1 MRRFGLIGY
10 PLSHSFSPKYFA
22 DKFSRE
28 GIIDCRY
35 DLLEIPTIEEV
46 QQLLDGSIEGINVT
60 IPYKEQVLPYLNA
73 IDAEAE
79 AIGAV
84 NTIKI
89 SDGEIKGYNS
99 DIYGFEHSLLALLDG
114 ERPEGALILG
124 TGGASKAVKY
134 VLDKCQIAYKVVS
147 RSRGDLLYSEL
158 TDTMLNTHELIINTT
173 PLGTYPNILAKPQ
186 IPYNNL
192 SNRHFL
198 FDLTYNPRITA
209 FMQEGIDRGA
219 KTLNG
224 YRMLELQ
231 AEKSWAIWNNLPI

>member
-1 MRRFGLIGY
+1 MRKFGLIGF

-22 DKFSRE
+22 EKFDKE
-28 GIIDCRY
+28 GIRDCQY
-35 DLLEIPTIEEV
+35 DLLEIPTIEDVEE
-46 QQLLDGSIEGINVT
+46 LLDGSIEGINVT
-60 IPYKEQVLPYLNA
+60 IPYKEQVMPYLTA
-73 IDAEAE
+73 IDPEAE

-89 SDGEIKGYNS
+89 ADGEITGYNS
-99 DIYGFEHSLLALLDG
+99 DIYGFEHSLLGLLNDD
-114 ERPEGALILG
+114 RPTGALILG

-134 VLDKCQIAYKVVS
+134 VLDKLSIAYKVVS
-147 RSRGDLLYSEL
+147 RSTGDLIYDEL
-158 TDTMLNTHELIINTT
+158 NDEIMNTCQLIINTT
-173 PLGTYPNILAKPQ
+173 PLGTYPNIHQKPTL
-186 IPYNNL
+186 PYDSL
-192 SNRHFL
+192 SARHFL
-198 FDLTYNPRITA
+198 FDLTYNPRVTA

>member
-1 MRRFGLIGY
+1 MRKFGLIGF

-22 DKFSRE
+22 EKFDKE
-28 GIIDCRY
+28 GIRDCQY
-35 DLLEIPTIEEV
+35 DLLEIPTIEDVEE
-46 QQLLDGSIEGINVT
+46 LLDGSIEGINVT
-60 IPYKEQVLPYLNA
+60 IPYKEQVMPYLTA
-73 IDAEAE
+73 IDPEAE

-89 SDGEIKGYNS
+89 ADGEFTGYNS
-99 DIYGFEHSLLALLDG
+99 DIYGFEHSLLGLLNDD
-114 ERPEGALILG
+114 RPTGALILG

-134 VLDKCQIAYKVVS
+134 VLDKLSIAYKVVS
-147 RSRGDLLYSEL
+147 RSTGDLIYDEL
-158 TDTMLNTHELIINTT
+158 NDEIMNTCQLIINTT
-173 PLGTYPNILAKPQ
+173 PLGTYPNIHQKPTL
-186 IPYNNL
+186 PYDSL
-192 SNRHFL
+192 SARHFL
-198 FDLTYNPRITA
+198 FDLTYNPRVTA

>member
-1 MRRFGLIGY
+1 MRKFGLIGF

-22 DKFSRE
+22 EKFDKE
-28 GIIDCRY
+28 GIRDCQY
-35 DLLEIPTIEEV
+35 DLLEIPTIEDVEE
-46 QQLLDGSIEGINVT
+46 LLDGSIEGINVT
-60 IPYKEQVLPYLNA
+60 IPYKEQVMPYLTA
-73 IDAEAE
+73 IDPEAE

-89 SDGEIKGYNS
+89 ADGEITGYNS
-99 DIYGFEHSLLALLDG
+99 DIYGFEHSLLGLLNDD
-114 ERPEGALILG
+114 RPTGALILG

-134 VLDKCQIAYKVVS
+134 VLDKLSIAYKVVS
-147 RSRGDLLYSEL
+147 RSTGDLIYGEL
-158 TDTMLNTHELIINTT
+158 NDEIMNTHQLIINTT
-173 PLGTYPNILAKPQ
+173 PLGTYPNIHQKPTL
-186 IPYNNL
+186 PYNSL
-192 SNRHFL
+192 SARHFL
-198 FDLTYNPRITA
+198 FDLTYNPRVTA

>member
-60 IPYKEQVLPYLNA
+60 IPYKEQILPYLNA

-114 ERPEGALILG
+114 ERPAGALILG

-158 TDTMLNTHELIINTT
+158 TDTILNTHELIINTT

>member
-1 MRRFGLIGY
+1 MRKFGLIGF

-22 DKFSRE
+22 EKFDKE
-28 GIIDCRY
+28 GIRDCQY
-35 DLLEIPTIEEV
+35 DLLEIPTIEDVEE
-46 QQLLDGSIEGINVT
+46 LLDGSIEGINVT
-60 IPYKEQVLPYLNA
+60 IPYKEQVMPYLTA
-73 IDAEAE
+73 IDPEAE

-89 SDGEIKGYNS
+89 ADGEITGYNS
-99 DIYGFEHSLLALLDG
+99 DIYGFEHSLLGMLNDD
-114 ERPEGALILG
+114 RPTEALILG

-134 VLDKCQIAYKVVS
+134 VLDKLSIAYKVVS
-147 RSRGDLLYSEL
+147 RSTGDLIYDEL
-158 TDTMLNTHELIINTT
+158 NDEIMNTCQLIINTT
-173 PLGTYPNILAKPQ
+173 PLGTYPNIHQKPTL
-186 IPYNNL
+186 PYDSL
-192 SNRHFL
+192 SARHFL
-198 FDLTYNPRITA
+198 FDLTYNPRVTA

>member
-158 TDTMLNTHELIINTT
+158 TDTILNTHELIINTT

>member
-60 IPYKEQVLPYLNA
+60 IPYKEQILPYLNA

-158 TDTMLNTHELIINTT
+158 TDTILNTHELIINTT

>member
-46 QQLLDGSIEGINVT
+46 QQLLDGSIEGVNVT

-158 TDTMLNTHELIINTT
+158 TDTILNTHELIINTT

>member
-1 MRRFGLIGY
+1 MRKFGLIGF

-22 DKFSRE
+22 EKFDKE
-28 GIIDCRY
+28 GIRDCQY
-35 DLLEIPTIEEV
+35 DLLEIPTIEDVEE
-46 QQLLDGSIEGINVT
+46 LLDGSIEGINVT
-60 IPYKEQVLPYLNA
+60 IPYKEQVMPYLTA
-73 IDAEAE
+73 IDPEAE

-89 SDGEIKGYNS
+89 ADGEITGYNS
-99 DIYGFEHSLLALLDG
+99 DIYGFEHSLLGLLNDD
-114 ERPEGALILG
+114 RPTGALILG

-134 VLDKCQIAYKVVS
+134 VLDKLSIAYKVVS
-147 RSRGDLLYSEL
+147 RSKGDLIYDEL
-158 TDTMLNTHELIINTT
+158 NDAIMNTHQLIINTT
-173 PLGTYPNILAKPQ
+173 PLGTYPNIQQKPNL
-186 IPYNNL
+186 PYGSL
-192 SNRHFL
+192 SARHFL
-198 FDLTYNPRITA
+198 FDLTYNPRVTA

>member
-28 GIIDCRY
+28 GISDCRY
-35 DLLEIPTIEEV
+35 NLLEIPTIEEV
-46 QQLLDGSIEGINVT
+46 QELLDGSIEGINVT
-60 IPYKEQVLPYLNA
+60 IPYKEQVLPYLTA

-99 DIYGFEHSLLALLDG
+99 DIYGFEHSLLTLIDG
-114 ERPEGALILG
+114 ERPAGALILG

-134 VLDKCQIAYKVVS
+134 VLDKCQIAYNVVS
-147 RSRGDLLYSEL
+147 RSSGDLLYSEL
-158 TDTMLNTHELIINTT
+158 TDTILNTHELIINTT

-186 IPYNNL
+186 IPYNSL
-192 SNRHFL
+192 SSRHFL

>member
-1 MRRFGLIGY
+1 MRKFGLIGF

-22 DKFSRE
+22 EKFDKE
-28 GIIDCRY
+28 GIRDCQY
-35 DLLEIPTIEEV
+35 DLLEIPTIEDVEE
-46 QQLLDGSIEGINVT
+46 LLDGSIEGINVT
-60 IPYKEQVLPYLNA
+60 IPYKEQVMPYLTA
-73 IDAEAE
+73 IDPEAE

-89 SDGEIKGYNS
+89 ADGEITGYNS
-99 DIYGFEHSLLALLDG
+99 DIYGFEHSLLGMLNDD
-114 ERPEGALILG
+114 RPTEALILG

-134 VLDKCQIAYKVVS
+134 VLDKLSMAYKVVS
-147 RSRGDLLYSEL
+147 RSKGDLIYDEL
-158 TDTMLNTHELIINTT
+158 NDAIMNTHQLIINTT
-173 PLGTYPNILAKPQ
+173 PLGTYPNIHQKPTL
-186 IPYNNL
+186 PYDGL
-192 SNRHFL
+192 SARHFL
-198 FDLTYNPRITA
+198 FDLTYNPRVTA

>member
-1 MRRFGLIGY
+1 MRKFGLIGF

-22 DKFSRE
+22 EKFDKE
-28 GIIDCRY
+28 GIRDCQY
-35 DLLEIPTIEEV
+35 DLLEIPTIEDVEE
-46 QQLLDGSIEGINVT
+46 LLDGSIEGINVT
-60 IPYKEQVLPYLNA
+60 IPYKEQVMPYLTA
-73 IDAEAE
+73 IDPEAE

-89 SDGEIKGYNS
+89 ADGEITGYNS
-99 DIYGFEHSLLALLDG
+99 DIYGFEHSLLGMLNDD
-114 ERPEGALILG
+114 RPTEALILG

-134 VLDKCQIAYKVVS
+134 VLDKLSIAYKVVS
-147 RSRGDLLYSEL
+147 RSTGDLIYGEL
-158 TDTMLNTHELIINTT
+158 NDEIMNTHQLIINTT
-173 PLGTYPNILAKPQ
+173 PLGTYPNIHQKPTL
-186 IPYNNL
+186 PYDSL
-192 SNRHFL
+192 SARHFL
-198 FDLTYNPRITA
+198 FDLTYNPRVTA